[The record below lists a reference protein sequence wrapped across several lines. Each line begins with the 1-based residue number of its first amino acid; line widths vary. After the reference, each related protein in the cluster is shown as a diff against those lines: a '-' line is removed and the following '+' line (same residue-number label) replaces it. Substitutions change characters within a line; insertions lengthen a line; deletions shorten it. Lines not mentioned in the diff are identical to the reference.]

1 MKKKWYILMVMML
14 VSMIGYAQNDR
25 TIPYS
30 QSDRDRSIRMEERQ
44 NTLDA
49 KIESLRQ
56 EMNANFVTI
65 DKRFEA
71 IDKRFEAVDKRF
83 ESVETSFD
91 KRFNVLENL
100 MYVIIAGIFGLIG
113 FVAYDRRRANE
124 PLREELK
131 REHEELEKLRKEV
144 EKNKRFREALKE
156 VPSLQEALKQVG
168 LL

>member
-1 MKKKWYILMVMML
+1 MVVML
-14 VSMIGYAQNDR
+14 VSLIGLAQNDR

-49 KIESLRQ
+49 KNESLRQ

-71 IDKRFEAVDKRF
+71 IDKRFDAVDKRF
-83 ESVETSFD
+83 DSMENAFD

-100 MYVIIAGIFGLIG
+100 MYVLIAGIFGLIG
-113 FVAYDRRRANE
+113 FVAYDRRKGNE
-124 PLREELK
+124 PLRKALM
-131 REHEELEKLRKEV
+131 REQEELEKLRKEV

>member
-1 MKKKWYILMVMML
+1 MVLML
-14 VSMIGYAQNDR
+14 VSLIGHAQNDR

-44 NTLDA
+44 NRLDA

-65 DKRFEA
+65 DN
-71 IDKRFEAVDKRF
+71 RFEAVDKRF

-100 MYVIIAGIFGLIG
+100 MYVLITGIFGLIG
-113 FVAYDRRRANE
+113 FVAYDRRKGNE
-124 PLREELK
+124 LLRKALM
-131 REHEELEKLRKEV
+131 REQEELEKLRKEV

>member
-1 MKKKWYILMVMML
+1 MVVML
-14 VSMIGYAQNDR
+14 VSLIGHAQNDR

-30 QSDRDRSIRMEERQ
+30 QSDRDRSIRIEERQ

-71 IDKRFEAVDKRF
+71 VDKRF
-83 ESVETSFD
+83 ESIDKRFESVGTSFD

-100 MYVIIAGIFGLIG
+100 MYVLITGIFGLIG
-113 FVAYDRRRANE
+113 FVAYDRRKGNE
-124 PLREELK
+124 L
-131 REHEELEKLRKEV
+131 LRKALM
-144 EKNKRFREALKE
+144 RE
-156 VPSLQEALKQVG
+156 
-168 LL
+168 